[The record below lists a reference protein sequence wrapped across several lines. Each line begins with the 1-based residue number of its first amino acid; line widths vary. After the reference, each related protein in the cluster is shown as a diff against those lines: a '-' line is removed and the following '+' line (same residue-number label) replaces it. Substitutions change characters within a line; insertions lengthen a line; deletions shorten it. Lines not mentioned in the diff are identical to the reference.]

1 MNTALIPFHDHLFA
15 KLTLESKVQ
24 IQATL
29 ALPSMDTKE
38 WLRAQWSNPT
48 DIFTILLIFGGEV
61 VQVAMAQ
68 LCAGPVPYL
77 TPVSF
82 SFGWVSILRNHH
94 CGLEP
99 STPTD
104 SRRCHI
110 PSQHSARPSAKTG
123 CSQGPRSQVCS
134 STRGLATSGTI
145 ARGSCRAY

>member
-1 MNTALIPFHDHLFA
+1 
-15 KLTLESKVQ
+15 
-24 IQATL
+24 
-29 ALPSMDTKE
+29 MDTKE

-99 STPTD
+99 STP
-104 SRRCHI
+104 
-110 PSQHSARPSAKTG
+110 
-123 CSQGPRSQVCS
+123 
-134 STRGLATSGTI
+134 
-145 ARGSCRAY
+145 Y

>member
-1 MNTALIPFHDHLFA
+1 MYGRLKPRALRHILYGNVTVQHTYTATNCKADDYSSHTFHDNLFA
-15 KLTLESKVQ
+15 KSTLESKVQ
-24 IQATL
+24 IQAAS

-99 STPTD
+99 STP
-104 SRRCHI
+104 
-110 PSQHSARPSAKTG
+110 
-123 CSQGPRSQVCS
+123 
-134 STRGLATSGTI
+134 
-145 ARGSCRAY
+145 Y